1 MKCMIGK
8 LREFIVSTK
17 MNIHKRMSFQIKLL
31 WLFLMIMILSG
42 AIFATFYGI
51 SKTMFRKSLVSY
63 SEVYVDSISSAI
75 TNMVEEIDRLSMTFL
90 LQNDMLYKLGQE
102 IPEDSPEYMEYYQ
115 NVRQSL
121 EQVLNV
127 RIDIEGIL
135 ISNVSGDVISGGP
148 NAAYRDGMNIS
159 GEKWYQDFMESEQMF
174 MVLPLHKTNATEVFS
189 VLRKLRSYEQMK
201 VNGIVR
207 IDMKKRLLDEICSKT
222 KMEQDTVMLFDKNKK
237 LFYTF
242 GNYPEEN
249 VIKTLEEM
257 IYPDKGSFQIHTQ
270 GLNVSWMYS
279 PYLDIYISY
288 LVPQDV
294 LMKDLNFLGR
304 IAVFLVF
311 LGGVLGIGLAV
322 GSARVMSQGVSR
334 ILKGM
339 RQAEEGNL
347 DVEVQAEGN
356 DEIDMIAEGL
366 NHMVKQ
372 MKILLEE
379 KAQIEIKKREADMM
393 MLQRQIRPH
402 FLYNTLDG
410 IRMKALLN
418 QDMDTAEMIEKLS
431 LLLRRTTDIKTDY
444 VTLQEEMEYIGY
456 YIELQNIR
464 FRYKFQLLQNIP
476 ETIKNMI
483 IPKFSLQP
491 LIENAVHH
499 GLEKRRQNRQIWV
512 EAREE
517 NNMIFILVKDNGQG
531 ITKERLKEIRETLN
545 QSDMQETEHI
555 GLNNINIRLKLLY
568 GKEYGLSIDS
578 EEERGTILTLRLP
591 VWTETM
597 EEKNV

>member
-1 MKCMIGK
+1 
-8 LREFIVSTK
+8 
-17 MNIHKRMSFQIKLL
+17 
-31 WLFLMIMILSG
+31 
-42 AIFATFYGI
+42 
-51 SKTMFRKSLVSY
+51 
-63 SEVYVDSISSAI
+63 
-75 TNMVEEIDRLSMTFL
+75 
-90 LQNDMLYKLGQE
+90 
-102 IPEDSPEYMEYYQ
+102 
-115 NVRQSL
+115 
-121 EQVLNV
+121 
-127 RIDIEGIL
+127 
-135 ISNVSGDVISGGP
+135 
-148 NAAYRDGMNIS
+148 
-159 GEKWYQDFMESEQMF
+159 
-174 MVLPLHKTNATEVFS
+174 
-189 VLRKLRSYEQMK
+189 
-201 VNGIVR
+201 
-207 IDMKKRLLDEICSKT
+207 
-222 KMEQDTVMLFDKNKK
+222 
-237 LFYTF
+237 
-242 GNYPEEN
+242 
-249 VIKTLEEM
+249 
-257 IYPDKGSFQIHTQ
+257 
-270 GLNVSWMYS
+270 
-279 PYLDIYISY
+279 
-288 LVPQDV
+288 
-294 LMKDLNFLGR
+294 
-304 IAVFLVF
+304 
-311 LGGVLGIGLAV
+311 
-322 GSARVMSQGVSR
+322 
-334 ILKGM
+334 
-339 RQAEEGNL
+339 
-347 DVEVQAEGN
+347 
-356 DEIDMIAEGL
+356 
-366 NHMVKQ
+366 
-372 MKILLEE
+372 
-379 KAQIEIKKREADMM
+379 

-431 LLLRRTTDIKTDY
+431 LLLRRTTYIKTDY

-476 ETIKNMI
+476 KTIKNMI